1 LNLFD
6 NFYTI
11 GTMKSHWKN
20 ILISFCL
27 FALGVGIGILVA
39 QNYLQVSAKTFNMV
53 REGGYN
59 FINPLLSCNYSEDV
73 PSSKYKPITDKLKI
87 YIEEHIS
94 NGDAQNISI
103 YFRGLNSGRWSG
115 VNENDAYS
123 PASLL
128 KVPLMIAYLRKI
140 DAEPSLLHKE
150 ITYKQIKDGNTV
162 ETFKSKNFIK
172 EGQTYSVDEL
182 IQSMI
187 MYSDNNAWELLQNN
201 IDQKSVLEVY
211 SDLGIPISEA
221 LVEENMTPK
230 IFSYI
235 FRILY
240 NATYLSKPM
249 SQYALK
255 LLNSTDFYGG
265 LKSGVTKDAQIA
277 HKFGERTV
285 FKKDSITTN
294 ITLDFRELHDCG
306 IIYYPQNPYL
316 LCVMTKGADFYKLSG
331 IIRDISSLIYK
342 ETQSGVL
349 KI

>member
-1 LNLFD
+1 MNL
-6 NFYTI
+6 
-11 GTMKSHWKN
+11 SRKN
-20 ILISFCL
+20 ILVSVFCL
-27 FALGVGIGILVA
+27 VFGFLVGFFIAGY
-39 QNYLQVSAKTFNMV
+39 YLNVPAKTFNMV

-73 PSSKYKPITDKLKI
+73 ASNRYKPITDKLKI

-94 NGDAQNISI
+94 NGDTQNISI

-115 VNENDAYS
+115 VNEDYAYA

-128 KVPLMIAYLRKI
+128 KIPLMIAYLRKADRDPNI
-140 DAEPSLLHKE
+140 LHKE
-150 ITYKQIKDGNTV
+150 ITYNQIKDGNNV
-162 ETFKSKNFIK
+162 EIFKSNNFIK
-172 EGQTYSVDEL
+172 DGQSYSVDEL
-182 IQSMI
+182 LQSMI

-201 IDQKSVLEVY
+201 IDQISITEVY
-211 SDLGIPISEA
+211 SDLGIPVSET
-221 LVEENMTPK
+221 LTEENMTPK
-230 IFSYI
+230 TFSYL

-255 LLNSTDFYGG
+255 LLSSTDFYGG
-265 LKSGVTKDAQIA
+265 LKSGLTKDAVIA

-285 FKKDSITTN
+285 FKKDSVSTN

-306 IIYYPQNPYL
+306 IIYYPRNPYL
-316 LCVMTKGADFYKLSG
+316 LCVMTKGLDFQKLSG
-331 IIRDISSLIYK
+331 VINDISALIYQ
-342 ETQSGVL
+342 ETKSGVL